1 MKIASKLFAIG
12 LWGTAWLGTLD
23 AFAQAPPSPS
33 ELPRRQ
39 AHFVWD
45 KPRTTLRVSVS
56 YRDIVDAT
64 VRKQLASGLP
74 TTIVM
79 RGWVFR
85 ESGGDAV
92 ALTAK
97 TCRVLYDLWDEV
109 FQLTIS
115 TPGSPDKPDVALNL
129 EGVLRKCA
137 EAQQLPLLPIEDVYP
152 REPLFFAGIVE
163 VNPVSPEMVAQVR
176 KWVSRPTGASTT
188 SFGGALF
195 GSFVGLF
202 VTRIDSAQA
211 MLQFRTQ
218 GLTP

>member
-1 MKIASKLFAIG
+1 MKSR
-12 LWGTAWLGTLD
+12 WGIVATVFLSAMLVAQD
-23 AFAQAPPSPS
+23 ALAQVPPSPS
-33 ELPRRQ
+33 DLPRRQ
-39 AHFVWD
+39 ASFSWD
-45 KPRTTLRVSVS
+45 RGNTTLRVSVG

-64 VRKQLASGLP
+64 VQKQLSSGLP

-92 ALTAK
+92 ALTVK

-129 EGVLRKCA
+129 EGVLRKCG
-137 EAQQLPLLPIEDVYP
+137 EARDLPLVAQAEWPKN
-152 REPLFFAGIVE
+152 EPLFFAAIVE
-163 VNPVSPEMVAQVR
+163 VNPVSPEMMAQVKR
-176 KWVSRPTGASTT
+176 WMSRPTGANAT
-188 SFGGALF
+188 SVGGALF

-202 VTRIDSAQA
+202 VTRIEDAQA
-211 MLQFRTQ
+211 RIAFRTQ
-218 GLTP
+218 PFRI

>member
-1 MKIASKLFAIG
+1 MRSR
-12 LWGTAWLGTLD
+12 WGILVTSLLAATLVAKD
-23 AFAQAPPSPS
+23 AFAQAMPPPS

-39 AHFVWD
+39 ATFSWD
-45 KPRTTLRVSVS
+45 KAKTTLRVNVS
-56 YRDIVDAT
+56 YRDVVDAT
-64 VRKQLASGLP
+64 VQKQLSSGLP

-85 ESGGDAV
+85 ESGGEAV
-92 ALTAK
+92 ALTVK

-137 EAQQLPLLPIEDVYP
+137 EARDLPLVAQTQWPKEAV
-152 REPLFFAGIVE
+152 FFAAIVE
-163 VNPVSPEMVAQVR
+163 VNPVSPEMMAQVKR
-176 KWVSRPTGASTT
+176 WMSRPTGASST
-188 SFGGALF
+188 SVGGALF

-202 VTRIDSAQA
+202 VTRIDDAQA
-211 MLQFRTQ
+211 RIAFRTQ
-218 GLTP
+218 PFRI